1 MTSKLIQIIPLLILT
16 SCTVSVPLSTSDTI
30 ITESAKTET
39 EIKKEEALNVQKVQA
54 EQKARQ
60 AEESKNPEAKA
71 SEDKGGGLF

>member
-16 SCTVSVPLSTSDTI
+16 CCTVSIPLSTSDTT
-30 ITESAKTET
+30 TENVKTEA

-60 AEESKNPEAKA
+60 AEESKNPEAKS
-71 SEDKGGGLF
+71 SEDKGGGLI